1 MLSLMLVNWFCTF
14 VLLFI
19 DHPMSLGLILLINSI
34 LISLLSGS
42 FYVNFWFSYIL
53 FLVMVSGL
61 LIMFIYMTSV
71 ASNEK
76 FKINMKSL
84 FTCLFFFMIYL
95 LIFLILDNFYFT
107 MKPLSSTTF
116 FMEEIF
122 NNKILSKSFN
132 SPNMF
137 LLLLLMIYLLLAL
150 IMAAKVTLHSMGP
163 LRQKS

>member
-1 MLSLMLVNWFCTF
+1 MLSLMLMNWFCTF
-14 VLLFI
+14 ILLFI
-19 DHPMSLGLILLINSI
+19 DHPVSLGLILLINSI

-76 FKINMKSL
+76 FKINMKNL
-84 FTCLFFFMIYL
+84 LMYLLFFTIYL
-95 LIFLILDNFYFT
+95 SIFMILDNFYFS
-107 MKPLSSTTF
+107 MKPLNSTAIY
-116 FMEEIF
+116 MEETF
-122 NNKILSKSFN
+122 NNTILSKFFN

-163 LRQKS
+163 LRQKT